1 MYNHIIMSDQFSDK
15 SNGDDSAFNLS
26 ALTGLPLVGPL
37 AEKLLKRG
45 PKIPVL
51 RLSGII
57 ADTSLRRGSLCYV
70 RLSKLIERAFSIP
83 KIPAVAL
90 VINSPG
96 GSPAQS
102 QLIASLIRRKAEEK
116 NIPVFAF
123 VEDVAA
129 SGGYWLACA
138 ADDIYV
144 QDTSIVGSIGVI
156 SASFGL
162 EDFIH
167 KHGIKR
173 RLYTAGRE
181 KSMLDP
187 FLPEKPADIA
197 RLKEVQ
203 QQMHTHFIDW
213 VKDRRGGKL
222 NGTDEELFEGRFWT
236 GAVAIDMGIADAPG
250 SVHVTLREK
259 YGEDV
264 RFVELMPDKKFPGL
278 PIPLRGQVLT
288 ENWAE
293 DLIDAAEDRSV
304 WARFGL

>member
-1 MYNHIIMSDQFSDK
+1 MSDPFSDK
-15 SNGDDSAFNLS
+15 SDNDDSPLS
-26 ALTGLPLVGPL
+26 LTALSNLPLVGPL
-37 AEKLLKRG
+37 FGKLLKRG

-57 ADTSLRRGSLCYV
+57 ADSSMKRGGLSYV
-70 RLSKLIERAFSIP
+70 RLSKLIDRAFSIP
-83 KIPAVAL
+83 KAPAVAL

-96 GSPAQS
+96 GAPAQS
-102 QLIASLIRRKAEEK
+102 QLIASLIRAKAEEK
-116 NIPVFAF
+116 NIPVLAF

-162 EDFIH
+162 ENFID

-187 FLPEKPADIA
+187 FLPEKPADVA
-197 RLKEVQ
+197 RLKEIQ
-203 QQMHTHFIDW
+203 QQIHTHFIDW

-236 GAVAIDMGIADAPG
+236 GSAALDMGIADTLG
-250 SVHVTLREK
+250 SVHITMREK
-259 YGEDV
+259 YGADV
-264 RFVELMPDKKFPGL
+264 RFIELSPDKKFGL
-278 PIPLRGQVLT
+278 PFPLSRGKIGP
-288 ENWAE
+288 ENWAD
-293 DLIDAAEDRSV
+293 DLLESVEDRSI
-304 WARFGL
+304 WARFGF